1 LTKLLSNL
9 RNATQLPSVIC
20 VELVQ
25 VIVYTIKI
33 VSPSSDKL
41 LNEFVKS
48 DGYSTFADNL
58 LVVGNSTTKELQERY
73 IAILCHLL
81 FVGKKSSESLVDILA
96 RNISALNIFLCVFT
110 ETKSDRLKVV
120 LVRVI
125 FETITLIAERY
136 GTFLRNL

>member
-1 LTKLLSNL
+1 M
-9 RNATQLPSVIC
+9 IC
-20 VELVQ
+20 VELAQ
-25 VIVYTIKI
+25 VIVYTIKV

-41 LNEFVKS
+41 INEFVKS
-48 DGYSTFADNL
+48 DGYSAFADNL

-73 IAILCHLL
+73 IATLCHLL

-96 RNISALNIFLCVFT
+96 RNCAALNIFLCVFT
-110 ETKSDRLKVV
+110 ETRSERLKVL

-136 GTFLRNL
+136 GMAKVLVA